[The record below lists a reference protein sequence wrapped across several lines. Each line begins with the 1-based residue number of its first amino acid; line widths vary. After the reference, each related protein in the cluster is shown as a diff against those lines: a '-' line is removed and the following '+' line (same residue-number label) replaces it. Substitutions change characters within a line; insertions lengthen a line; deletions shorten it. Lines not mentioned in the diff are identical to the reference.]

1 MPSTDQYGQP
11 IWLSLG
17 SLCMTK
23 LPSRVFLGCV
33 AGAIAALV
41 FHQTTLQVFYWL
53 GLAPQA
59 AFRVAHVPPFHAP
72 MVVSVTFWGA
82 LYGGLFGWVT
92 SRLKGPLWLYGLVAG
107 LCALLL
113 SWFVVRPLAGGSVAM
128 GWNTPAMLRS
138 FVAHEMW
145 GLGISLILPILLPR
159 RLKGS
164 RWAQHRLA
172 G

>member
-1 MPSTDQYGQP
+1 MITF
-11 IWLSLG
+11 
-17 SLCMTK
+17 
-23 LPSRVFLGCV
+23 PSRVFLGCV

-59 AFRVAHVPPFHAP
+59 AFRIAHVPPFNAP

-92 SRLKGPLWLYGLVAG
+92 CRLKGPLWLYGLAAG
-107 LCALLL
+107 LCTLLL
-113 SWFVVRPLAGGSVAM
+113 SWFVVRPLVGEPFAM
-128 GWNTPAMLRS
+128 GWHTPAMLRS
-138 FVAHEMW
+138 LVAHEMW